1 MATKN
6 FCKAPECEMHT
17 FVLHVGL
24 RGNHSDEKIEALKAE
39 LAVFLKTQPE
49 NSRNIQPSLKQHL
62 VGFLNVLL
70 DRINTLVWVDKI
82 GSSFFIVISVQD
94 GKNMVIWA
102 LHQSLNRL
110 RHQASKVVGQ
120 FLTDR
125 EQVPLLGLPKV
136 LEEDVKDFIPTH
148 GE

>member
-24 RGNHSDEKIEALKAE
+24 RGNHSDENIEALTAE
-39 LAVFLKTQPE
+39 LAVLLKTQPE
-49 NSRNIQPSLKQHL
+49 NSRNIQQHL

-70 DRINTLVWVDKI
+70 DRINTLVWVDKM
-82 GSSFFIVISVQD
+82 GSSFFIIISVQD
-94 GKNMVIWA
+94 RKNMTIWA

-110 RHQASKVVGQ
+110 RHQASKVVGH
-120 FLTDR
+120 FLTNR
-125 EQVPLLGLPKV
+125 EQVSLLGLPKV